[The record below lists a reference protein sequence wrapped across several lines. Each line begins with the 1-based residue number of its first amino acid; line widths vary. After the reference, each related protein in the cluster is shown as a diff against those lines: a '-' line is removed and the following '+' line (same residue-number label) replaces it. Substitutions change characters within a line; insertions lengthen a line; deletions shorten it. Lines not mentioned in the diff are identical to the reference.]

1 MRETRRQLDKAAAYF
16 GDRPVRDLGEADVAA
31 LIEVRTRKA
40 LRSRAQGR
48 SEADNCLIM
57 RRCLRWA
64 KRTVNPETRK
74 RYIAA
79 DFSADIERPLGKY
92 KGRDRVL
99 NDHEIAQLWHGCS
112 AVGYPFGPLI
122 RLLLLTGQRRSEVAG
137 MTSTEVDLDK
147 RVWHLPG
154 SRTKNSHPNDVH
166 LSDLAL
172 AVIRSIP
179 RATRLPNKPNFV
191 FTTTR
196 CGPVSGFALVKQ
208 HHLDRWVGATDWT
221 IHDLRRTVVS
231 NMARLGVRIE
241 VADKILNHVSGKLGG
256 IVGVCQKYEFA
267 PERKA
272 ALDAWAAFVAGLT
285 RLRRPGE
292 QLAAE

>member
-1 MRETRRQLDKAAAYF
+1 MEKAAVYF
-16 GDRPVRDLGEADVAA
+16 GDKPVRDLDEADIAA

-40 LRSRAQGR
+40 LRARTQGR
-48 SEADNCLIM
+48 SEADNCLVII

-64 KRTVNPETRK
+64 KKTVNPDTRQ

-79 DFSADIERPLGKY
+79 DVSADIERPLAKHR
-92 KGRDRVL
+92 GRDRVL
-99 NDHEIAQLWHGCS
+99 THPEILQLWHGCG
-112 AVGYPFGPLI
+112 ALGYPFGPLI
-122 RLLLLTGQRRSEVAG
+122 KLLVLTGQRRSEVAG
-137 MTSTEVDLDK
+137 MTWSEVDIER

-154 SRTKNSHPNDVH
+154 ARTKNSHPNDIH

-172 AVIRSIP
+172 AVIRAIP
-179 RATRLPNKPNFV
+179 RTPPLPKKPDFV

-196 CGPVSGFALVKQ
+196 CGPVSGFALVKER
-208 HHLDRWVGATDWT
+208 LNDKLGVSDWT
-221 IHDLRRTVVS
+221 LHDLRRTMVS

-256 IVGVCQKYEFA
+256 IVGVYLKYEFA

-272 ALDAWAAFVAGLT
+272 ALDAWSEFVADLT
-285 RLRRPGE
+285 RLRRPQQE
-292 QLAAE
+292 QLLAAE